1 MAIVYCLVLM
11 LPTLYTV
18 FFEDPMT
25 LLSMNYYSDAY
36 GWILHPNYY
45 HLLTQRA
52 ESDRSL
58 RHQN

>member
-1 MAIVYCLVLM
+1 
-11 LPTLYTV
+11 
-18 FFEDPMT
+18 
-25 LLSMNYYSDAY
+25 MNYYSDAY